1 MGSFVN
7 FQNISKPT
15 IFSKKRKKKNH
26 EHGFFKLYQVIFIF
40 KSQEQTT
47 MSTWVKAGEKFDFRA
62 KNHGLCVIVSIS
74 VKIMK

>member
-1 MGSFVN
+1 M
-7 FQNISKPT
+7 KPT
-15 IFSKKRKKKNH
+15 IFSKKKKNH

-62 KNHGLCVIVSIS
+62 KNHGFCVIVSIS